1 MQSAFA
7 LESALMVIKLGIE
20 GLSNESLYY
29 AFQFPLDG
37 VKLDLDEAI
46 LKGRTKDLI
55 GYLHEKLKHV
65 SKIVI

>member
-1 MQSAFA
+1 M
-7 LESALMVIKLGIE
+7 
-20 GLSNESLYY
+20 LSQYN

-65 SKIVI
+65 SMIFFCKFQFLVHG